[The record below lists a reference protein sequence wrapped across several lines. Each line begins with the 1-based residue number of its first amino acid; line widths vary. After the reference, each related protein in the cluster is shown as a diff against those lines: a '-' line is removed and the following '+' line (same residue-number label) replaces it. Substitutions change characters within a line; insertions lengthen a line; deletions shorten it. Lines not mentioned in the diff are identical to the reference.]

1 MLASVSTDKKRES
14 RSEQEGRVTASLA
27 GLAFV
32 LVLVIVGLLLVRILK
47 KQSELEDC
55 LMSGRTNCVQIETP
69 R

>member
-1 MLASVSTDKKRES
+1 MSDSKKRES
-14 RSEQEGRVTASLA
+14 RDEQEGRVTSSLA

-32 LVLVIVGLLLVRILK
+32 LVLVIVGLFLVRVLK

-55 LMSGRTNCVQIETP
+55 LMSGRTNCAPIETT

>member
-1 MLASVSTDKKRES
+1 MMADEPKKHETRA
-14 RSEQEGRVTASLA
+14 EQEGRVTSSLA

-32 LVLVIVGLLLVRILK
+32 LVLVIVCLFLVRVLK

-55 LMSGRTNCVQIETP
+55 LMSGRTNCAPIETT

>member
-1 MLASVSTDKKRES
+1 MGDIKKRES
-14 RSEQEGRVTASLA
+14 AAEQEGRVTSSLA

-32 LVLVIVGLLLVRILK
+32 LVLVIVGLLLVRVLK

-55 LMSGRTNCVQIETP
+55 LMSGRTNCAPIETT

>member
-1 MLASVSTDKKRES
+1 MNVSESKKPES
-14 RSEQEGRVTASLA
+14 KSEQEGRVTSSLA

-32 LVLVIVGLLLVRILK
+32 LVLVIVGLFLVRVLK

-55 LMSGRTNCVQIETP
+55 LMSGRTNCAPIEST

>member
-1 MLASVSTDKKRES
+1 VSEPKKRES
-14 RSEQEGRVTASLA
+14 KNEQEGRVTSSLA

-32 LVLVIVGLLLVRILK
+32 LVLVIVGLFLVRVLK

-55 LMSGRTNCVQIETP
+55 LMSGRTNCAPIEST

>member
-1 MLASVSTDKKRES
+1 MGDETRKRETHN
-14 RSEQEGRVTASLA
+14 EQEGRVTSSLA

-32 LVLVIVGLLLVRILK
+32 LVLVIVGLLLVRVLK

-55 LMSGRTNCVQIETP
+55 LMSGRTNCAPIETS

>member
-1 MLASVSTDKKRES
+1 MDVKKRES
-14 RSEQEGRVTASLA
+14 QAEQDGRVTSSLA

-32 LVLVIVGLLLVRILK
+32 LVLVIVGLLLVRVLK

-55 LMSGRTNCVQIETP
+55 LMSGRTNCAPIETT

>member
-1 MLASVSTDKKRES
+1 VSDSKKRES
-14 RSEQEGRVTASLA
+14 RDEQEGRVTSSLA

-32 LVLVIVGLLLVRILK
+32 LVLVIVGLFLVRVLK

-55 LMSGRTNCVQIETP
+55 LMSGRTNCAPIETT